1 MRRRKPDKK
10 IVLGVTGSFG
20 SGKSTVADLFKS
32 SGAQIIDADK
42 IGHALLLPGSHVF
55 SKVFRLFGSGIL
67 DKKKQIDRRFL
78 GQLVFKNRALL
89 KKLNS
94 IMHPEIVKA
103 IKRQIKKSRNSLVV
117 LDAPLLLEAG
127 LRSLVTKLVVVTVK
141 RSLQIQRLQKK
152 LPLSRKEINLRI
164 KSQVPIRKKIQSAD
178 FIIDNN
184 RNKNELKKKVML
196 IRRSL
201 WKN

>member
-78 GQLVFKNRALL
+78 GQLVFKNR
-89 KKLNS
+89 
-94 IMHPEIVKA
+94 
-103 IKRQIKKSRNSLVV
+103 
-117 LDAPLLLEAG
+117 
-127 LRSLVTKLVVVTVK
+127 
-141 RSLQIQRLQKK
+141 
-152 LPLSRKEINLRI
+152 
-164 KSQVPIRKKIQSAD
+164 
-178 FIIDNN
+178 
-184 RNKNELKKKVML
+184 
-196 IRRSL
+196 
-201 WKN
+201 

>member
-1 MRRRKPDKK
+1 
-10 IVLGVTGSFG
+10 
-20 SGKSTVADLFKS
+20 
-32 SGAQIIDADK
+32 
-42 IGHALLLPGSHVF
+42 
-55 SKVFRLFGSGIL
+55 
-67 DKKKQIDRRFL
+67 
-78 GQLVFKNRALL
+78 RALL